1 MRCVGQPHKRLAGLI
16 VARTSKSRRKGSS
29 NWKVSEVGV
38 CPRIDGTHETDRAN
52 GTDRPEGPW
61 EPSPGFSLGFRFSP
75 YAGLKDRK
83 TSSGASRLLPRP
95 DLSPSQNP
103 AHYGENNADENA
115 GSERK
120 VESEIALL
128 DRNISWQVSEPA
140 KPCWK
145 FPK

>member
-29 NWKVSEVGV
+29 NWKVREVGV
-38 CPRIDGTHETDRAN
+38 CPRIDGTDGTHETDRAN

-61 EPSPGFSLGFRFSP
+61 EPSLGFRFSP

-120 VESEIALL
+120 IESEIALL
-128 DRNISWQVSEPA
+128 DRNIAWQVSEPA
-140 KPCWK
+140 KPSWK
-145 FPK
+145 FPKQ

>member
-1 MRCVGQPHKRLAGLI
+1 VRL
-16 VARTSKSRRKGSS
+16 
-29 NWKVSEVGV
+29 
-38 CPRIDGTHETDRAN
+38 RIDGTDGTHETNGTDGAN
-52 GTDRPEGPW
+52 GTDRPVGPS
-61 EPSPGFSLGFRFSP
+61 EPSLGFRFSP
-75 YAGLKDRK
+75 WADRRTEK
-83 TSSGASRLLPRP
+83 TSSRASRLLPRP

-120 VESEIALL
+120 VESEIGLL

>member
-61 EPSPGFSLGFRFSP
+61 EPSPASLAWVFGSHHGPIEGPKNLIRSQQSFTETRSVTVLKSSP
-75 YAGLKDRK
+75 
-83 TSSGASRLLPRP
+83 
-95 DLSPSQNP
+95 
-103 AHYGENNADENA
+103 
-115 GSERK
+115 
-120 VESEIALL
+120 I
-128 DRNISWQVSEPA
+128 W
-140 KPCWK
+140 
-145 FPK
+145 

>member
-38 CPRIDGTHETDRAN
+38 CPRIDGTDGTHETDRAN

-83 TSSGASRLLPRP
+83 TSSGAGFYRDPICHRLKIQPTMVRTMLMRM
-95 DLSPSQNP
+95 
-103 AHYGENNADENA
+103 
-115 GSERK
+115 
-120 VESEIALL
+120 
-128 DRNISWQVSEPA
+128 QVASG
-140 KPCWK
+140 K
-145 FPK
+145 

>member
-1 MRCVGQPHKRLAGLI
+1 VCLPIGVSMGLMRLI
-16 VARTSKSRRKGSS
+16 G
-29 NWKVSEVGV
+29 
-38 CPRIDGTHETDRAN
+38 AN
-52 GTDRPEGPW
+52 GTGRPEGPW
-61 EPSPGFSLGFRFSP
+61 EPSPGFSLGFRFSS

-83 TSSGASRLLPRP
+83 TSSAAQSGASGLLSRP
-95 DLSPSQNP
+95 NLSPFQNP

-128 DRNISWQVSEPA
+128 DGNISWQVSEPA
-140 KPCWK
+140 KPGWK